1 MNENRLLQVIYS
13 PHVSEK
19 AAMAADSSNQYVFK
33 VASDANKAE
42 IKRAVEQLFGVV
54 VESVRVLNNKG
65 KTKRFGARFGRR
77 SDLRKAYV
85 RLKEGEEID
94 FVGAE

>member
-1 MNENRLLQVIYS
+1 MNENRLLQVIHS

-19 AAMAADSSNQYVFK
+19 AALAADSSNQYVFK
-33 VASDANKAE
+33 VASDATKAE
-42 IKRAVEQLFGVV
+42 IKKAVELLFGVAV
-54 VESVRVLNNKG
+54 DSVRVLNNKG
-65 KTKRFGARFGRR
+65 KTKRFGMRFGRR

-94 FVGAE
+94 FVGGE

>member
-33 VASDANKAE
+33 VAGDATKLE
-42 IKRAVEQLFGVV
+42 IKRAVEQLFGVSV
-54 VESVRVLNNKG
+54 ANVRVLNNKG
-65 KTKRFGARFGRR
+65 KTKRFGARLGRR
-77 SDLRKAYV
+77 TDLRKAYV

-94 FVGAE
+94 FAGAE

>member
-19 AAMAADSSNQYVFK
+19 AALAADGSNQYVFK
-33 VASDANKAE
+33 VASDATKAE
-42 IKRAVEQLFGVV
+42 IKKAVELLFGVAV
-54 VESVRVLNNKG
+54 DAVRVLNNKG
-65 KTKRFGARFGRR
+65 KTKRFGQRAGSR
-77 SDLRKAYV
+77 SDMRKAYV

-94 FVGAE
+94 FVGGE